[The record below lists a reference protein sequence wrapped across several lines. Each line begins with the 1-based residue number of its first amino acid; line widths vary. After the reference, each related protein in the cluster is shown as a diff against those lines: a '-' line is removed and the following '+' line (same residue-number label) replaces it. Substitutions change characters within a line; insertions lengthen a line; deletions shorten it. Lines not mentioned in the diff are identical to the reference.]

1 MFFCRETVSNAA
13 KVFILVLLIFTTDSL
28 EAAAARPPLDDM
40 KSTTPGD
47 LPNKVSFP
55 EDHGRVY
62 VPPSGPNPC
71 TDHIPKPDNGQCH

>member
-40 KSTTPGD
+40 KSTPGD
-47 LPNKVSFP
+47 HADKVSFP

>member
-28 EAAAARPPLDDM
+28 EADARPLDDM